1 MRDRSAMIA
10 TGSEWTFDHLAALDQ
25 ACAAHARR
33 YRLDTFPNQIE
44 LITSE
49 QMLDAYSAVG
59 LPVNY
64 HHWSFGKEFLA
75 NQKGYQSG
83 EQGLAYEIV
92 INSNPCIS
100 YLMENNSL
108 AMQALVIAHACYG
121 HNSFF
126 KGNYLFRQWTQP
138 EAILD
143 YMVFARNY
151 VAECEERYGYDAV
164 ERTLDALHA
173 LREHGVDR
181 YKRPGKLDSLRER
194 KEQAKRLQAAQE
206 RMRQSEYYSLV
217 PQTPEAAVAERMFP
231 EQPEENLL
239 YFIEKHAPRLAPWQR
254 ELTRIV
260 RKIAQYF
267 YPQRQTKVMNEGWAT
282 FWHHRILNDM
292 YDQDQI
298 DEGVLLECMHSHTNV
313 ISQRQFGQFNPYAL
327 GFAMFT
333 DIRRVCEHP
342 TDEDREYLPD
352 VAGRDW
358 LEVLHDAMHNYRDE
372 SFILQFLSPKLLREF
387 RLMHIRTDAED
398 DAWEVMQTASS
409 EGFEKV
415 RRELAAN
422 HRMELYLPEIS
433 VVRYHHDHD
442 RSLLLRHQPYQGKLL
457 DPELAEKTLTHLQYL
472 WGYDVTLESVDPS
485 GRVLHRFSAD

>member
-1 MRDRSAMIA
+1 MIDKSRLIA
-10 TGSEWTFDHLAALDQ
+10 TGSDWSFEHLEALDR
-25 ACAAHARR
+25 ACAAHARH

-49 QMLDAYSAVG
+49 QMLDAYSSVG

-75 NQKGYQSG
+75 NQKGYQTG

-151 VAECEERYGYDAV
+151 VAECEELYGYDRV

-173 LREHGVDR
+173 LRDHGVDR
-181 YKRPGKLDSLRER
+181 YKRPGKLDSMRER

-217 PQTPEAAVAERMFP
+217 PQLAETATAERIFP

-239 YFIEKHAPRLAPWQR
+239 YFIEKHAPRLEPWQR

-298 DEGVLLECMHSHTNV
+298 DEGILLECMHSHTNV
-313 ISQRQFGQFNPYAL
+313 IAQRAFSQFNPYAL

-333 DIRRVCEHP
+333 DIRRVCEKP
-342 TDEDREYLPD
+342 TEEDHRHLPA
-352 VAGRDW
+352 VAGQDW
-358 LEVLHDAMHNYRDE
+358 LAVLHDAMQNYRDE
-372 SFILQFLSPKLLREF
+372 SFILQFLSPKVLRDF
-387 RLMHIRTDAED
+387 KLMHIHTDQD
-398 DAWEVMQTASS
+398 DEAWDVKATASV
-409 EGFEKV
+409 EGFEEV
-415 RRELAAN
+415 
-422 HRMELYLPEIS
+422 
-433 VVRYHHDHD
+433 
-442 RSLLLRHQPYQGKLL
+442 
-457 DPELAEKTLTHLQYL
+457 
-472 WGYDVTLESVDPS
+472 
-485 GRVLHRFSAD
+485 

>member
-1 MRDRSAMIA
+1 MIDKSRLIA
-10 TGSEWTFDHLAALDQ
+10 TGSDWSFEHLEALDR
-25 ACAAHARR
+25 ACAAHARH

-49 QMLDAYSAVG
+49 QMLDAYSSVG

-75 NQKGYQSG
+75 NQKGYQTG

-151 VAECEERYGYDAV
+151 VAECEELYGYDRV

-173 LREHGVDR
+173 LRDHGVDR
-181 YKRPGKLDSLRER
+181 YKRPGKLDSMRER

-217 PQTPEAAVAERMFP
+217 PQLAETATAERIFP

-239 YFIEKHAPRLAPWQR
+239 YFIEKHAPRLEPWQR

-298 DEGVLLECMHSHTNV
+298 DEGILLECMHSHTNV
-313 ISQRQFGQFNPYAL
+313 IAQRAFSQFNPYAL

-333 DIRRVCEHP
+333 DIRRVCEKP
-342 TDEDREYLPD
+342 TEEDHRYLPA
-352 VAGRDW
+352 VAGQDW
-358 LEVLHDAMHNYRDE
+358 LAVLHDAMQNYRDE
-372 SFILQFLSPKLLREF
+372 SFILQFLSPKVLRDF
-387 RLMHIRTDAED
+387 KLMHIHTDQDD
-398 DAWEVMQTASS
+398 DAWDVKATASV
-409 EGFEKV
+409 EGFEEV

-433 VVRYHHDHD
+433 VVRYRHDLD
-442 RSLLLRHQPYQGKLL
+442 RSLLLRQQVHQGKLL
-457 DPELAEKTLTHLQYL
+457 EPEQAEKTLAQLHYL
-472 WGYDVTLESVDPS
+472 WGYDVALECSDNA
-485 GRVLHRFSAD
+485 GQLLRTFRAG

>member
-1 MRDRSAMIA
+1 MIDTSKLIA
-10 TGSEWTFDHLAALDQ
+10 TGSEWTFDHLEKIDR
-25 ACAAHARR
+25 ACAEHARR
-33 YRLDTFPNQIE
+33 YRLDWFPNQIE

-49 QMLDAYSAVG
+49 QMLDAYSSVG

-75 NQKGYQSG
+75 NQKGYEAG

-151 VAECEERYGYDAV
+151 VAECEELYGYDRV

-173 LREHGVDR
+173 LRDHGVDR

-194 KEQAKRLQAAQE
+194 KEQAKRLQVAQE
-206 RMRQSEYYSLV
+206 QMRQSEYYSLV
-217 PQTPEAAVAERMFP
+217 PQHAAAATLERVFP

-239 YFIEKHAPRLAPWQR
+239 YFIEKHAPRLEPWQR

-292 YDQDQI
+292 YDADQI

-313 ISQRQFGQFNPYAL
+313 ISQRGFAQFNPYAL

-342 TDEDREYLPD
+342 TAEDRHYLPA
-352 VAGRDW
+352 VAGTDW
-358 LEVLHDAMHNYRDE
+358 LETLHDAMHNYRDE
-372 SFILQFLSPKLLREF
+372 SFILQFLSPKVLRDLK
-387 RLMHIRTDAED
+387 LMHIHTDETD
-398 DAWEVMQTASS
+398 DAWEVMQTASV
-409 EGFEKV
+409 EGFEAI

-433 VVRYHHDHD
+433 VVRYRREQD
-442 RSLLLRHQPYQGKLL
+442 RSLLLRHQAWHGKML
-457 DPELAEKTLTHLQYL
+457 EAEQAEKTLAQLKYL
-472 WGYDVTLESVDPS
+472 WGYDVSMETVDAQ
-485 GRVLHRFSAD
+485 GRVLRSLAAR

>member
-1 MRDRSAMIA
+1 MRDTGKLIA
-10 TGSEWTFDHLAALDQ
+10 TGSEWTFDHLEAIDR
-25 ACAAHARR
+25 ACAAHARG
-33 YRLDTFPNQIE
+33 YRLDWFPNQIE
-44 LITSE
+44 VITSE
-49 QMLDAYSAVG
+49 QMLDAYSSVG

-75 NQKGYQSG
+75 NQKGYQTG

-151 VAECEERYGYDAV
+151 IAECEDRYGYDRV
-164 ERTLDALHA
+164 ESTLDALHA

-181 YKRPGKLDSLRER
+181 YKRPGKLDSDRER
-194 KEQAKRLQAAQE
+194 KEQARRLQAAQE
-206 RMRQSEYYSLV
+206 TMRQGEYYSLV
-217 PQTPEAAVAERMFP
+217 PQTAEIAAADRVFP

-239 YFIEKHAPRLAPWQR
+239 YFIEKHAPKLEPWQR

-292 YDQDQI
+292 YDADQI
-298 DEGVLLECMHSHTNV
+298 DEGILLECMHSHTNV
-313 ISQRQFGQFNPYAL
+313 IAQRPFSQFNPYAL

-333 DIRRVCEHP
+333 DIRRVCESP
-342 TDEDREYLPD
+342 TPEDYTYLPA
-352 VAGRDW
+352 VAGQDW
-358 LEVLHDAMHNYRDE
+358 LETLHDAMQNYRDE
-372 SFILQFLSPKLLREF
+372 SFILQFLSPKVLRDF
-387 RLMHIRTDAED
+387 KLMHIHTDED
-398 DAWEVMQTASS
+398 ADVWDVHQTASV
-409 EGFEKV
+409 EGFEAV

-422 HRMELYLPEIS
+422 HRMEVYLPEIS
-433 VVRYHHDHD
+433 AVRYRLDTD
-442 RSLLLRHQPYQGKLL
+442 RSLLLRHQAFQGKTL
-457 DPELAEKTLTHLQYL
+457 DPEQAEKTLAHLKFL
-472 WGYDVTLESVDPS
+472 WGYDVSLESVNTAGKVLRTFH
-485 GRVLHRFSAD
+485 GR